1 MTSTTSRQFTYPQ
14 AIVET
19 ARRNGWDV
27 RSEKTAGNAALVVT
41 DGRSTVRHR
50 VGGEAKAAYE
60 ARLDYEEIH
69 RAAVAAYGRAEA
81 PR

>member
-19 ARRNGWDV
+19 ARRNGWYV

-41 DGRSTVRHR
+41 DGRSTVRR
-50 VGGEAKAAYE
+50 LRPSEVKASAVQKRRDEALREHAE
-60 ARLDYEEIH
+60 W
-69 RAAVAAYGRAEA
+69 RAEHEA
-81 PR
+81 TA